1 MPGIGPN
8 VGAFVTKLLP
18 HWFVFSFLYLSIGP
32 RLIDTQ
38 GIKELSTFT
47 FVDQIQLS
55 NCMCCWM
62 LVNWIYRGLCRI
74 YITLS
79 PRHPILSLEPLWGG
93 WFDIVKKWRWIFND
107 MDRALSSLIVEKL
120 LQQASSVSEAFRCVY
135 HVQVRFW
142 NHHFVS
148 WLLGVQDPEQE
159 SSCLRAVWCDSNFDV
174 LSDNYERI
182 GFDILQLLS
191 MFHLASIITTPLNII
206 IRDCYHPPPKW
217 EATMCILIKKWLG
230 LDSLLPP
237 RDKQMQFKVRNLK
250 QLALLYD
257 LHQSELHA
265 GFMLHK

>member
-1 MPGIGPN
+1 VPGIGPN

-18 HWFVFSFLYLSIGP
+18 HWFVFSLLYLSIGP

-79 PRHPILSLEPLWGG
+79 PRHPILSLEPPWGG

-159 SSCLRAVWCDSNFDV
+159 NSYLRAVWCDSNLDV

-206 IRDCYHPPPKW
+206 LRDCYHHPAEMRGYHVYFNQKVTWPWLIIATKRQTNAIQSKKLKAARLTVWLTSKW
-217 EATMCILIKKWLG
+217 ITCRIYAT
-230 LDSLLPP
+230 
-237 RDKQMQFKVRNLK
+237 
-250 QLALLYD
+250 
-257 LHQSELHA
+257 
-265 GFMLHK
+265 